1 LIVLLFLLLQV
12 RDAGNLLT
20 RADLAMPTVDIDT
33 FVMRYSSAV
42 SLVSHLR
49 LMAESN
55 ALQVGGGGGGTVWG
69 CVEKGSRALYHTIH
83 LETRHLLGGIR
94 MHLASN
100 AANAFWGFNS

>member
-1 LIVLLFLLLQV
+1 VLLCLLLQV

-49 LMAESN
+49 LMAESGS
-55 ALQVGGGGGGTVWG
+55 ASYRPLQ
-69 CVEKGSRALYHTIH
+69 CIQPQPR
-83 LETRHLLGGIR
+83 
-94 MHLASN
+94 
-100 AANAFWGFNS
+100 